1 MNKFKKHN
9 ITSLLITLLV
19 FNYLLNYFILNSDFE
34 YFADIPQLHRASFLI
49 LILLFGFLLNY
60 FFKKQIKFSEVNWYA
75 LIFFGYSLFL
85 YNKIDPA
92 YFWTSIPDAR
102 TYEKLGSSLLSCF
115 KLALSCNSDP
125 YLIFPIGQ
133 PLISGVLSK
142 FLYNHAYFIN
152 VFMMTFV
159 IFSFSI
165 ITKSFYKSFS
175 GIGIFFLLSHSLIFE
190 LTPMQI
196 SEVSFTFFIF
206 LSIVVYVKKVK
217 NFKILSPLLY
227 SFALLIRPIGIA
239 LFPLF
244 IFIFKAK
251 KIAYGF
257 LFLVLLSAG
266 IFNLLTSDEFV
277 ISDFNIDSREDG
289 IIQNT
294 GYINYFYTILKSD
307 QEVQSEFISFFNNNY
322 QRLYGESSKDCSF
335 KEVCYSYNPKYNI
348 GGTESS
354 FFNNSNIGR
363 IIKGYMIFFFDLTT
377 PQRFGI
383 FVLPIVLLISLLFR
397 KFRVEKFLSIAVLLL
412 IFPSL
417 LTLEYG
423 NRWNFTI
430 LFLTSLLIE
439 MISSNMMFR
448 NRHK

>member
-1 MNKFKKHN
+1 M
-9 ITSLLITLLV
+9 
-19 FNYLLNYFILNSDFE
+19 
-34 YFADIPQLHRASFLI
+34 
-49 LILLFGFLLNY
+49 
-60 FFKKQIKFSEVNWYA
+60 
-75 LIFFGYSLFL
+75 
-85 YNKIDPA
+85 
-92 YFWTSIPDAR
+92 
-102 TYEKLGSSLLSCF
+102 
-115 KLALSCNSDP
+115 
-125 YLIFPIGQ
+125 
-133 PLISGVLSK
+133 
-142 FLYNHAYFIN
+142 
-152 VFMMTFV
+152 
-159 IFSFSI
+159 
-165 ITKSFYKSFS
+165 
-175 GIGIFFLLSHSLIFE
+175 
-190 LTPMQI
+190 
-196 SEVSFTFFIF
+196 
-206 LSIVVYVKKVK
+206 
-217 NFKILSPLLY
+217 
-227 SFALLIRPIGIA
+227 
-239 LFPLF
+239 
-244 IFIFKAK
+244 
-251 KIAYGF
+251 
-257 LFLVLLSAG
+257 VLLSAG

-348 GGTESS
+348 DGTESS